1 MRLIDADALVENIKS
16 EIDDDKE
23 IYPDDK
29 TSIMFRAGMK
39 TVIRIVKNQD
49 TVDPVKH
56 GHWIEGCPTETT
68 DYFNCSVCNAGIFV
82 NNLWRVS
89 YEDVSE
95 IHRFCHNCGAKM
107 DQNTGGDNNGSGEA
121 KKE

>member
-1 MRLIDADALVENIKS
+1 MRLIDAGALVEDIKS

-49 TVDPVKH
+49 SVDPVKH
-56 GHWIEGCPTETT
+56 GHWKFAK
-68 DYFNCSVCNAGIFV
+68 DVYVSCSVCGVTILLFNAE
-82 NNLWRVS
+82 NPN
-89 YEDVSE
+89 YCP
-95 IHRFCHNCGAKM
+95 HCGAKM
-107 DQNTGGDNNGSGEA
+107 EGEA
-121 KKE
+121 E